1 MKIDFTTIES
11 LLEWLQGRDKKYEIY
26 ISRNESNVVAMPTVS
41 TRPIK
46 VGIAPFKEGIVPLT
60 DRIKSKLPTM
70 EGRIYVVDMVDYN
83 IAER

>member
-11 LLEWLQGRDKKYEIY
+11 LIEWLEGRESRYEIY
-26 ISRNESNVVAMPTVS
+26 IAKEESNVVAMPTVS

-46 VGIAPFKEGIVPLT
+46 VGVSPFKESIT
-60 DRIKSKLPTM
+60 NTEDKIKKALPSM
-70 EGRIYVVDMVDYN
+70 EGRIYIVDTVDYN